1 MRLKRKKSVNLFP
14 QFQCLTV
21 NSLYLVYERLNFQS
35 SNTRMH
41 RTYSL
46 RNQRAPTAA
55 ELQAPPPPPSS
66 TKSKFFGKA
75 SIASSFRKNAAG
87 NFGPELARKLSQ
99 LVKTEKGVLR
109 AMEVVASERREAAK
123 QLSLW
128 GADND
133 DDVSDVTDK
142 LGVLIYELGE
152 LQDQFIDK
160 YDQYRVTLKSI
171 RNIEASVQPSRDR
184 KEKITDEIAHLKYK
198 DPQSTKIPVLEQE
211 LVRAEAE
218 SLVAEAQ
225 LSNITREKLKAAYS
239 YMFDSLRELSEK
251 FALIA
256 GYGKALLELLD
267 DSPVTPGEARPAYDG
282 YEASRQIIMDAE
294 SALES
299 WTLDMA
305 AVKPTLSFHQ
315 TVDDVYEDEDGEEEE
330 EPEIQNG
337 DIPGQVVEEEE
348 VEWTTEVP
356 VDDEAHEAD
365 HHVSQN
371 GHTSGS
377 ENI

>member
-1 MRLKRKKSVNLFP
+1 
-14 QFQCLTV
+14 
-21 NSLYLVYERLNFQS
+21 
-35 SNTRMH
+35 MH

-46 RNQRAPTAA
+46 RNSRAPTASQIA
-55 ELQAPPPPPSS
+55 SPPPPPST

-75 SIASSFRKNAAG
+75 SIATSFRKNAAG

-99 LVKTEKGVLR
+99 LVTTEKGVLR
-109 AMEVVASERREAAK
+109 SLEVVANERRAAAR

-128 GADND
+128 GVDND

-184 KEKITDEIAHLKYK
+184 KEKITEEIAHMKYK
-198 DPQSTKIPVLEQE
+198 DPQSPKIPVLEQE

-225 LSNITREKLKAAYS
+225 LSNITREKMKAAFNYQ
-239 YMFDSLRELSEK
+239 FDSIRELAEK

-267 DSPVTPGEARPAYDG
+267 DSPVTPGETRPAYDG

-294 SALES
+294 IALES
-299 WTLDMA
+299 WTLDIA

-315 TVDDVYEDEDGEEEE
+315 TVDDVYDE
-330 EPEIQNG
+330 EPEEQ
-337 DIPGQVVEEEE
+337 EE
-348 VEWTTEVP
+348 VG
-356 VDDEAHEAD
+356 DEGHWSHEQDELAETGLPAGN
-365 HHVSQN
+365 HSAAV
-371 GHTSGS
+371 
-377 ENI
+377 

>member
-1 MRLKRKKSVNLFP
+1 
-14 QFQCLTV
+14 
-21 NSLYLVYERLNFQS
+21 
-35 SNTRMH
+35 MH

-46 RNQRAPTAA
+46 RNQRVPTAS
-55 ELQAPPPPPSS
+55 QIQSPPPPPSS

-75 SIASSFRKNAAG
+75 SIASTFRKNAAG
-87 NFGPELARKLSQ
+87 NFGPDLARKLSQ
-99 LVKTEKGVLR
+99 LVSTEKGVLR
-109 AMEVVASERREAAK
+109 SLEVVAYERRAAAR

-128 GADND
+128 GVDND

-142 LGVLIYELGE
+142 LGVLIFELGE

-171 RNIEASVQPSRDR
+171 RNIEASVQPTRNR

-198 DPQSTKIPVLEQE
+198 DPHSPKIPVLEQE

-225 LSNITREKLKAAYS
+225 LSNITRERMKAAYN
-239 YMFDSLRELSEK
+239 YQFDSMRELAEK

-267 DSPVTPGEARPAYDG
+267 DSPVTPGETRSAYDG
-282 YEASRQIIMDAE
+282 YDASKQIIMDAE
-294 SALES
+294 AALES
-299 WTLDMA
+299 WTLDSA

-315 TVDDVYEDEDGEEEE
+315 TVDDVYDEVDDEEGVVPEEEWAE
-330 EPEIQNG
+330 EE
-337 DIPGQVVEEEE
+337 VVEE
-348 VEWTTEVP
+348 VP
-356 VDDEAHEAD
+356 EHAHEEGHGVAGQHAD
-365 HHVSQN
+365 HY
-371 GHTSGS
+371 GHHHT
-377 ENI
+377 E

>member
-1 MRLKRKKSVNLFP
+1 
-14 QFQCLTV
+14 
-21 NSLYLVYERLNFQS
+21 
-35 SNTRMH
+35 MH

-299 WTLDMA
+299 W
-305 AVKPTLSFHQ
+305 
-315 TVDDVYEDEDGEEEE
+315 
-330 EPEIQNG
+330 
-337 DIPGQVVEEEE
+337 
-348 VEWTTEVP
+348 
-356 VDDEAHEAD
+356 
-365 HHVSQN
+365 
-371 GHTSGS
+371 
-377 ENI
+377 

>member
-1 MRLKRKKSVNLFP
+1 
-14 QFQCLTV
+14 
-21 NSLYLVYERLNFQS
+21 
-35 SNTRMH
+35 MH

-330 EPEIQNG
+330 EEPEIQNG
-337 DIPGQVVEEEE
+337 DVPGQVVEEEE

>member
-1 MRLKRKKSVNLFP
+1 
-14 QFQCLTV
+14 
-21 NSLYLVYERLNFQS
+21 
-35 SNTRMH
+35 MH

-46 RNQRAPTAA
+46 RGQRAPTASQ
-55 ELQAPPPPPSS
+55 LQSPPPPPS
-66 TKSKFFGKA
+66 TTRSKFFGKA
-75 SIASSFRKNAAG
+75 SIASNFRKNAAG
-87 NFGPELARKLSQ
+87 NFGPDLARKLSQ

-109 AMEVVASERREAAK
+109 ALEVVANERRAAAK

-128 GADND
+128 GLDND

-160 YDQYRVTLKSI
+160 YDQYRITLKGI

-184 KEKITDEIAHLKYK
+184 KQKITDEIARLKYK
-198 DPQSTKIPVLEQE
+198 EPNSPKIPVLEQE

-225 LSNITREKLKAAYS
+225 LSNITREKLKAAFNYQ
-239 YMFDSLRELSEK
+239 FDSVRELAEK

-267 DSPVTPGEARPAYDG
+267 DSPVTPGESRAAYDG
-282 YEASRQIIMDAE
+282 YDASRQIIMDAE
-294 SALES
+294 TALEG
-299 WTLDMA
+299 WTLDAA

-315 TVDDVYEDEDGEEEE
+315 TVDDVYDDEEEE
-330 EPEIQNG
+330 EDAVAAEQEWAG
-337 DIPGQVVEEEE
+337 EHEGGEEVVEEIEDG
-348 VEWTTEVP
+348 TK
-356 VDDEAHEAD
+356 
-365 HHVSQN
+365 
-371 GHTSGS
+371 
-377 ENI
+377 

>member
-1 MRLKRKKSVNLFP
+1 
-14 QFQCLTV
+14 
-21 NSLYLVYERLNFQS
+21 
-35 SNTRMH
+35 MH

-55 ELQAPPPPPSS
+55 QLQSPPPPAST

-99 LVKTEKGVLR
+99 LIKTEKSVLR
-109 AMEVVASERREAAK
+109 ALEIVASERRAAAK

-128 GADND
+128 GLEND

-160 YDQYRVTLKSI
+160 YDQYRITIKGI

-184 KEKITDEIAHLKYK
+184 RQKITDDIAHLKYK

-225 LSNITREKLKAAYS
+225 LSNITREKLKAAFNYQ
-239 YMFDSLRELSEK
+239 FDSIRELAEK

-267 DSPVTPGEARPAYDG
+267 DSPVTPGETRAAYDG
-282 YEASRQIIMDAE
+282 YDASRQIIMDAE

-299 WTLDMA
+299 WTLDIA

-315 TVDDVYEDEDGEEEE
+315 TVDDVYEDEEEAAAAEEEWAGEHDGGEEEA
-330 EPEIQNG
+330 Q
-337 DIPGQVVEEEE
+337 
-348 VEWTTEVP
+348 EVP
-356 VDDEAHEAD
+356 KA
-365 HHVSQN
+365 
-371 GHTSGS
+371 
-377 ENI
+377 

>member
-1 MRLKRKKSVNLFP
+1 
-14 QFQCLTV
+14 
-21 NSLYLVYERLNFQS
+21 
-35 SNTRMH
+35 MH
-41 RTYSL
+41 KTYSL
-46 RNQRAPTAA
+46 RNQRPPTAS
-55 ELQAPPPPPSS
+55 ELQTPPPPPST
-66 TKSKFFGKA
+66 TKSKFFGRA
-75 SIASSFRKNAAG
+75 GIASTFRKSAAG
-87 NFGPELARKLSQ
+87 SFGPELARKLSQ
-99 LVKTEKGVLR
+99 LVKTEKNVLR
-109 AMEVVASERREAAK
+109 AIEVVANERRAAAR

-142 LGVLIYELGE
+142 LGVLLYELGE

-198 DPQSTKIPVLEQE
+198 DPNSNKIPVLEQE

-225 LSNITREKLKAAYS
+225 LSNITREKLKAAYN
-239 YMFDSLRELSEK
+239 YQFDSIRELAEK

-267 DSPVTPGEARPAYDG
+267 DAPVTPGEARPAYDG

-294 SALES
+294 AALES
-299 WTLDMA
+299 WTLDIA

-315 TVDDVYEDEDGEEEE
+315 TMDDVYEEEEE
-330 EPEIQNG
+330 EGEEVADEEDEEAAADAGAQATG
-337 DIPGQVVEEEE
+337 DIEG
-348 VEWTTEVP
+348 
-356 VDDEAHEAD
+356 DDAEATA
-365 HHVSQN
+365 V
-371 GHTSGS
+371 
-377 ENI
+377 